1 LIDLRS
7 NEIERL
13 PPDFE
18 IPPEEI
24 HVWILNT
31 AGQKRA
37 WDRLLSPDEA
47 TAANR
52 LSSPYQLRFKNR
64 RGALRLLLSRYLR
77 LNPTSVEFVVGP
89 NGKPYVA
96 GGQFAFNVSHTG
108 DLALIAVGRGC
119 DIGVDL
125 ERLET
130 ITDSTQLAAQFFRE
144 EEIEALSRASPTTL
158 SSMFL
163 TMWVRKEAVLKAEG
177 IGIGSGLK
185 VLVPHLTL
193 THAAKVE
200 LKTGEI
206 EQRSFYIYD
215 INPTPSFVG
224 ALAVSRRASRIVE
237 RIFED

>member
-1 LIDLRS
+1 
-7 NEIERL
+7 
-13 PPDFE
+13 
-18 IPPEEI
+18 
-24 HVWILNT
+24 
-31 AGQKRA
+31 
-37 WDRLLSPDEA
+37 
-47 TAANR
+47 
-52 LSSPYQLRFKNR
+52 
-64 RGALRLLLSRYLR
+64 LSRYLR

-89 NGKPYVA
+89 NGKPYLA

-144 EEIEALSRASPTTL
+144 EEIEALSRACPTTL

-163 TMWVRKEAVLKAEG
+163 TMWVRKEAILKAEG

-193 THAAKVE
+193 TDAAKVE